1 MPGLP
6 PPYAAPVSVDARVR
20 EVEAQIAEALQLL
33 ASPHAPDRRLAAARL
48 EALVDEA
55 TAASA
60 QASALIGRAMTA
72 ASYAAAALSKHQ
84 EGDAA

>member
-48 EALVDEA
+48 ASLVDEA